1 MDKIMTEY
9 QNNVDQKLKRFV
21 ENIEKLE
28 EEKKEI
34 SGQISD
40 VYKEAKTAG
49 FDAGIIRKIVALRK
63 LDEDKRIELEQ
74 MMATYKEALGMVD

>member
-1 MDKIMTEY
+1 MQKIENSTI
-9 QNNVDQKLKRFV
+9 DLKLKRFI

-40 VYKEAKTAG
+40 IYKEAKAFG
-49 FDAGIIRKIVALRK
+49 FNTKVVREIVKKRKMNTEERV
-63 LDEDKRIELEQ
+63 ELEQ
-74 MMATYKEALGMVD
+74 LEEVYKESLGMLQ

>member
-1 MDKIMTEY
+1 MEEKNTES
-9 QNNVDQKLKRFV
+9 VDLKLKRFI

-40 VYKEAKTAG
+40 IYREAKSFGFNTKVIREIVKKRKMNTDERVELEQLEEVYKES
-49 FDAGIIRKIVALRK
+49 
-63 LDEDKRIELEQ
+63 
-74 MMATYKEALGMVD
+74 LGMLQ